1 MGSPFFG
8 LDIALTGLYT
18 SQIQLNTATHN
29 VSNVETEGYTRQSVT
44 TKAADAMETGSKVG
58 MVGTGVIATDITQVR
73 NDYYDIKY
81 RRSNG
86 IYGEYEAK
94 SYYLS
99 EMQNYLNELD
109 QTGFTT
115 IYDNFFNALTNVSND
130 PTDLDKRQQV
140 SMEAQT
146 LMDYFNTLYGN
157 LQTIQADLNSEVR
170 VQVQE
175 INSIASEIAELN
187 VQINTYEMNGGTAN
201 DLRDQRN
208 LLIDKLSNIADVT
221 VEERTIN
228 KEGLN
233 MGSKTFTVKI
243 NGEVLVETNRVN
255 NLKCVVRDP
264 KENQNDVDG
273 LYDVV
278 WSTTGEKLATTGNNA
293 SGRLK
298 ALLDVRDGNNGE
310 NLNGLVNVVEGTK
323 TAVMYQTNI
332 NQISMMN
339 MPEQGV
345 LNVGGYQYNYDGFS
359 IVERRDG
366 TYEYTFNLTSPV
378 LKTEYG
384 KNASVGT
391 TVNSKGVPYFMA
403 QINEFLRTFSS
414 EFNEVHKT
422 GEDLYSEVSD
432 LDFFVYQEGVKGTIM
447 EDIPGIYDKEGTR
460 VINSSQISYYKL
472 TGGNIKVNEE
482 IVEDPR
488 KIAAAEHIT
497 DGDGTVIED
506 GVSNRT
512 NVDKLLALK
521 SDVNMFKQGSPSSFL
536 QSIVSEIGVVT
547 KNAKVLSEN
556 QENIVDSIEEMR
568 ISTSG
573 VDLDEEGMDLIRFQ
587 KAYELSC
594 KVFDIMNEI
603 YQKLINETGI

>member
-1 MGSPFFG
+1 
-8 LDIALTGLYT
+8 
-18 SQIQLNTATHN
+18 
-29 VSNVETEGYTRQSVT
+29 
-44 TKAADAMETGSKVG
+44 
-58 MVGTGVIATDITQVR
+58 
-73 NDYYDIKY
+73 
-81 RRSNG
+81 
-86 IYGEYEAK
+86 
-94 SYYLS
+94 
-99 EMQNYLNELD
+99 
-109 QTGFTT
+109 
-115 IYDNFFNALTNVSND
+115 
-130 PTDLDKRQQV
+130 
-140 SMEAQT
+140 
-146 LMDYFNTLYGN
+146 
-157 LQTIQADLNSEVR
+157 
-170 VQVQE
+170 
-175 INSIASEIAELN
+175 
-187 VQINTYEMNGGTAN
+187 
-201 DLRDQRN
+201 
-208 LLIDKLSNIADVT
+208 
-221 VEERTIN
+221 
-228 KEGLN
+228 
-233 MGSKTFTVKI
+233 
-243 NGEVLVETNRVN
+243 
-255 NLKCVVRDP
+255 
-264 KENQNDVDG
+264 
-273 LYDVV
+273 
-278 WSTTGEKLATTGNNA
+278 
-293 SGRLK
+293 
-298 ALLDVRDGNNGE
+298 
-310 NLNGLVNVVEGTK
+310 
-323 TAVMYQTNI
+323 
-332 NQISMMN
+332 
-339 MPEQGV
+339 
-345 LNVGGYQYNYDGFS
+345 
-359 IVERRDG
+359 
-366 TYEYTFNLTSPV
+366 
-378 LKTEYG
+378 
-384 KNASVGT
+384 
-391 TVNSKGVPYFMA
+391 MA

-547 KNAKVLSEN
+547 KNAKVLSKN